1 MALQKRH
8 LGGKFASSSQMWYR
22 FETASGL
29 KLLGWFSN
37 YGSRVV
43 FLWVS
48 TYPQDPYDFS
58 HTLELRKKERKKLLS
73 SFPNIIDIKMLL
85 LLVMSKSR
93 LFIAQ
98 FVFSPVCL
106 SIRECAQNLGKIFRA
121 RQNDWWYA
129 SRYYCYSL
137 LWNSK
142 PKIWL
147 DGVFLRFNLEP
158 KSKEPKGQKI

>member
-8 LGGKFASSSQMWYR
+8 LGGKLASSSQMWYR

-106 SIRECAQNLGKIFRA
+106 SIRECAQNLGKIFRLA
-121 RQNDWWYA
+121 N
-129 SRYYCYSL
+129 
-137 LWNSK
+137 
-142 PKIWL
+142 L
-147 DGVFLRFNLEP
+147 DRMIDDMHQGTTVILFCGILNRKF
-158 KSKEPKGQKI
+158 G